1 MKVKNMINKFFKIKF
16 IFVYCLVFV
25 FFNNSSMADSNYI
38 KLNYGITSNEIGASA
53 VGASTIVNDEDDE
66 GFILSAGRL
75 VGDTW
80 GIDFMYYDLG
90 SSSIKVDANEVF
102 SFGGNNYIAS
112 SGGTISNDISGYG
125 GGLYISSSSGEEF
138 LSFSGTFRIGIHAWD
153 KSGSTSI
160 LDNSNAFSADF
171 YNDGVGAYAGFGLS
185 LGLTENLA
193 ADISYDI
200 IGVNNIV
207 SFENGSSIASIGLKY
222 NF

>member
-1 MKVKNMINKFFKIKF
+1 MQ
-16 IFVYCLVFV
+16 L
-25 FFNNSSMADSNYI
+25 SSQASEQQLSLLRISQHYVEHNYQ
-38 KLNYGITSNEIGASA
+38 
-53 VGASTIVNDEDDE
+53 ED
-66 GFILSAGRL
+66 
-75 VGDTW
+75 
-80 GIDFMYYDLG
+80 
-90 SSSIKVDANEVF
+90 
-102 SFGGNNYIAS
+102 
-112 SGGTISNDISGYG
+112 ISNDISGYG

-138 LSFSGTFRIGIHAWD
+138 LSFSGTFRIGLHAWD

-160 LDNSNAFSADF
+160 LDNSSAFSADF